1 VICHGYLRFEGEIR
15 FQFQNLQYGMAIWA
29 VSRDMKN
36 LCYDENICNVE
47 LSGFQTASRFEIRLN
62 DLLAVTTGFFSKSR

>member
-1 VICHGYLRFEGEIR
+1 MGGFEGYE
-15 FQFQNLQYGMAIWA
+15 
-29 VSRDMKN
+29 N

-62 DLLAVTTGFFSKSR
+62 DLLNDLLDEAAAAAGKQGGFTLLVIKVL